1 MISYLIMALFIIAG
15 TMLYQGKWANLI
27 AGYNT
32 LSKEEKEKYDTPAL
46 CRFYGKMM
54 FVISF
59 SILLWEIGD
68 ALGSLLIF
76 MFGTLLFIVSVVFT
90 LVYSNSGSR
99 FKK

>member
-1 MISYLIMALFIIAG
+1 MIFYLIMAVLIIAG

-32 LSKEEKEKYDTPAL
+32 LSEEEKEKYDTAAL

-59 SILLWEIGD
+59 SILLWEIGE
-68 ALGSLLIF
+68 ALGSLMIF
-76 MFGTLLFIVSVVFT
+76 IIGTMLFIAAVIFT
-90 LVYSNSGSR
+90 LVYSNSGIR